1 MNRAGSKADS
11 VAARFVVGL
20 IGAILV
26 SLGPIGTFP
35 NAAAAPSIPDIDSLI
50 DDTGPLDTRVVGING
65 GRAVF
70 FSTANGLLCA
80 QTVVKIAF
88 QVSCAGEFPG
98 QPPGPQV
105 VTVGSAYSQG
115 LGPGAFMD
123 KPAEEYFGD
132 TTNVAPIALA
142 PGHKIV
148 FWNNS
153 ATESLMCGVPT
164 SADVVCVLKAPQEVG
179 ASSRQPVTHGFVI
192 ETPKS
197 WVF

>member
-11 VAARFVVGL
+11 VVARFVVGL

-65 GRAVF
+65 GRAIF
-70 FSTANGLLCA
+70 FSTVNGLLCA

-98 QPPGPQV
+98 QTPGPQV

-132 TTNVAPIALA
+132 TSNVAPFALA

-192 ETPKS
+192 ATPKS

>member
-1 MNRAGSKADS
+1 M
-11 VAARFVVGL
+11 
-20 IGAILV
+20 
-26 SLGPIGTFP
+26 
-35 NAAAAPSIPDIDSLI
+35 
-50 DDTGPLDTRVVGING
+50 VGING
-65 GRAVF
+65 GRAIF
-70 FSTANGLLCA
+70 FSTVNGLLCA

-98 QPPGPQV
+98 QTPGPQV

-132 TTNVAPIALA
+132 TSNVAPIALA

>member
-1 MNRAGSKADS
+1 MNRAGSKVDS
-11 VAARFVVGL
+11 VVRALATAMA
-20 IGAILV
+20 GAV
-26 SLGPIGTFP
+26 AFSLLQLGSPS
-35 NAAAAPSIPDIDSLI
+35 NAAAAPLIPDIDSLI
-50 DDTGPLDTRVVGING
+50 DDTGLLDTRVVGING
-65 GRAVF
+65 GRAIF
-70 FSTANGLLCA
+70 FSTVNGLLCA

-98 QPPGPQV
+98 QAPGPQV

-132 TTNVAPIALA
+132 TSNVAPIALA

>member
-1 MNRAGSKADS
+1 M
-11 VAARFVVGL
+11 
-20 IGAILV
+20 
-26 SLGPIGTFP
+26 
-35 NAAAAPSIPDIDSLI
+35 
-50 DDTGPLDTRVVGING
+50 
-65 GRAVF
+65 
-70 FSTANGLLCA
+70 
-80 QTVVKIAF
+80 
-88 QVSCAGEFPG
+88 
-98 QPPGPQV
+98 
-105 VTVGSAYSQG
+105 TVGSAYSQG

-142 PGHKIV
+142 AGHKIV

-164 SADVVCVLKAPQEVG
+164 SADVVCVLKTPQEVG

-192 ETPKS
+192 GPPKS

>member
-1 MNRAGSKADS
+1 MRA
-11 VAARFVVGL
+11 VVARFVVGL
-20 IGAILV
+20 IGTIVV
-26 SLGPIGTFP
+26 SLEPIGAFP

-142 PGHKIV
+142 AGHKIV

-164 SADVVCVLKAPQEVG
+164 SADVVCVLKTPQEVG

-192 ETPKS
+192 GPPKS

>member
-1 MNRAGSKADS
+1 MNRAGSKVDS
-11 VAARFVVGL
+11 VVARFVVGL
-20 IGAILV
+20 IGTILV
-26 SLGPIGTFP
+26 SLEPIGAFP

-132 TTNVAPIALA
+132 TSNVAPIALA
-142 PGHKIV
+142 AGHKIV

-153 ATESLMCGVPT
+153 ATEPLMCGVPT

-192 ETPKS
+192 AAPKS

>member
-1 MNRAGSKADS
+1 MNRAGSTADS
-11 VAARFVVGL
+11 VVARFVVGL

-142 PGHKIV
+142 AGHKIV

-192 ETPKS
+192 GPPKS